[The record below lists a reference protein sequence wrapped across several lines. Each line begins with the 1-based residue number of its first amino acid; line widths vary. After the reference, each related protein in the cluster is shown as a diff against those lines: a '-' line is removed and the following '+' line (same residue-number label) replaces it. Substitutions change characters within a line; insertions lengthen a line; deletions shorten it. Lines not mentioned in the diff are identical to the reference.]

1 MADTASRH
9 VLTEAIWPAEGA
21 MLWAKR
27 LVLVA
32 LGIAALAVAAKISV
46 PMWPSPVPITLGTF
60 AVLTIGAAYGPRLGL
75 ATILGYLLVGAL
87 GFDVFAGSSPE
98 KNGIAYMLG
107 GTGGYLV
114 GYVLATLA
122 LGFAARRGWDRSVG
136 GMALAMLVGNLLI
149 YVPGVAWLYHLIA
162 GGLFDPAKFAS
173 PWQQTLAWGVTPYLV
188 GDAIKLALA
197 ALVVPGL
204 WKLVGSARA

>member
-32 LGIAALAVAAKISV
+32 LGIAALAIAAKISV

-75 ATILGYLLVGAL
+75 ATILGYLAIGAL
-87 GFDVFAGSSPE
+87 GFDVFAGSSVE
-98 KNGIAYMLG
+98 KNGLAYMLG

-122 LGFAARRGWDRSVG
+122 LGLAARRGWDRSVG
-136 GMALAMLVGNLLI
+136 GMALAMLVGNVLVYI
-149 YVPGVAWLYHLIA
+149 PGVLWLHHLIL
-162 GGLFDPAKFAS
+162 GGLFDPAAFAT
-173 PWQQTLAWGVTPYLV
+173 PWAQAMAWGVTPYLV
-188 GDAIKLALA
+188 GDAIKLVLA

-204 WKLVGSARA
+204 WKLVGSART